1 MGHCTMS
8 FTHLWPALVRAVVL
22 VMLAVGA
29 PAQAMNKCT
38 APDGKISYQ
47 DDACTSGK
55 AEKADIPHYKP
66 PPPPG
71 TATAA
76 AVQPA
81 AHVTTPP
88 TSQPQAK
95 TKGIPEHAV
104 VHVGPRGGR
113 YILLPTGKK
122 RYLPKEP

>member
-1 MGHCTMS
+1 MGHHSMRLVR
-8 FTHLWPALVRAVVL
+8 LWPALVRAVVL
-22 VMLAVGA
+22 LMVAVGA

-71 TATAA
+71 TAAPT
-76 AVQPA
+76 AVQPVASMA
-81 AHVTTPP
+81 APP
-88 TSQPQAK
+88 SPPQAK
-95 TKGIPEHAV
+95 AKGIPENAV
-104 VHVGPRGGR
+104 IHVGPRGGR
-113 YILLPTGKK
+113 YILLPSGKK